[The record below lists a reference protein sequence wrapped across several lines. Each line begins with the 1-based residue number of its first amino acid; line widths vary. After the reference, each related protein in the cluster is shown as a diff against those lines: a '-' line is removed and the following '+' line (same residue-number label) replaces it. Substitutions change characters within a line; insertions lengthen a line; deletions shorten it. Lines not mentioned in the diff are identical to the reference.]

1 MLRTLIA
8 GAGAGILLT
17 AGLVAPSTGADHQPY
32 GSTSANKQAL
42 KPGCDFYHYR
52 YRIDVP
58 SDNWGAE
65 TFLVGPSGGTV
76 ASGVFLPVSDPVAG
90 HGRFRLC
97 RPSINAGRYKIRMK
111 VTYKVGYDHYEGFVE
126 PSYFRLVRRR

>member
-8 GAGAGILLT
+8 GAGAGVLLT
-17 AGLVAPSTGADHQPY
+17 AGLVAPSTGSDYAPY

-42 KPGCDFYHYR
+42 KPGCAFYHYR
-52 YRIDVP
+52 YRIEVP

-65 TFLVGPSGGTV
+65 TFLVGPGGGRV
-76 ASGVFLPVSDPVAG
+76 ASGIFLPVSDPVAG
-90 HGRFRLC
+90 RGRFRLC
-97 RPSINAGRYKIRMK
+97 RPSISAGRYQIRMK